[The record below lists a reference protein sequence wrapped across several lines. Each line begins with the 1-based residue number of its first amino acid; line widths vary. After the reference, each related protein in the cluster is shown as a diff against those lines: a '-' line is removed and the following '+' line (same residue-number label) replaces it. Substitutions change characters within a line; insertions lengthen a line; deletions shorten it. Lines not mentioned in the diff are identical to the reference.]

1 MLSLTRRAYQ
11 GTNPGI
17 GSSRIPERHTDKT
30 AGQEAVKFGI
40 SRGLNSCRSGR
51 TTVLGGS
58 LMNHQRSV
66 LINLLALT
74 VSQQGSYAGYS
85 TSTSLQRHTTM
96 TLASQVEAAV
106 TWQSTVRQ
114 IDDVL
119 RALSPATSLVVADIC
134 LVNAL
139 THADIQTESKGTD
152 AEKVALKAIAQPIML
167 SIISAALTAITV
179 HMVMTRGGHAPIAAC
194 RLLPGERLPQ

>member
-74 VSQQGSYAGYS
+74 VS
-85 TSTSLQRHTTM
+85 RHSTM
-96 TLASQVEAAV
+96 TLASQAEAAV

-152 AEKVALKAIAQPIML
+152 AEKVALQAIAQPIML
-167 SIISAALTAITV
+167 SIISASLTAITV